1 LVKVWDRLL
10 HALHVMDVAALGTS
24 GHLAQT
30 IQENPVRA
38 ILAHLAMSVV
48 FLAARIKQDA
58 TQFGAIVQKANIK
71 PD

>member
-1 LVKVWDRLL
+1 
-10 HALHVMDVAALGTS
+10 MDIAALGTS

-38 ILAHLAMSVV
+38 ILALLAMSVV

-58 TQFGAIVQKANIK
+58 AQFGAIVQKANIK

>member
-1 LVKVWDRLL
+1 
-10 HALHVMDVAALGTS
+10 MDVAALGTS

-30 IQENPVRA
+30 IQKNPVRA
-38 ILAHLAMSVV
+38 ILALLAMSVV
-48 FLAARIKQDA
+48 FLAARINA

>member
-1 LVKVWDRLL
+1 LVKLWDRLL
-10 HALHVMDVAALGTS
+10 HTLHVMDVAALGTS

-30 IQENPVRA
+30 IQKNPVRA
-38 ILAHLAMSVV
+38 ILALLAMSVV
-48 FLAARIKQDA
+48 FLAARINA

>member
-10 HALHVMDVAALGTS
+10 HTLHVMDVAALGTS
-24 GHLAQT
+24 GYLAQT
-30 IQENPVRA
+30 IQKNPVRA
-38 ILAHLAMSVV
+38 ILALLAMSVV